1 MRLSDGITNS
11 MDTSLRKLQEIVK
24 DKEAWSAGVQGVAEC
39 QTFWATEQQERLK
52 TEVSLFST
60 VSENYREVIQLG
72 KTSFYYLDASLLHGA
87 SRS

>member
-11 MDTSLRKLQEIVK
+11 IDTSLKKLK

-60 VSENYREVIQLG
+60 VSEYYREVIQLG

-87 SRS
+87 SQS